1 MNERKSRRENIPFPR
16 FTKVIINHFLS
27 QYKSLF
33 NLKYQHYH
41 TIKEDGIVSRLKF
54 VRTEEDYQEYR
65 LAIPDMMRSN
75 NLNLNRCSSST
86 QLVKFPPR
94 RAEAK
99 VHKGRR
105 LHILLW
111 QMSMCLMS
119 LTLNQLERELLVEE
133 CLTKAAEEEAARQVH
148 STHARIVTESDP
160 EPAKKKTGSR
170 SKRSVVIQDTTSTKG
185 SSEGTGRIPRVPD
198 ESTVISATLSEGT
211 GTKPEVPNEEGL
223 NERKGLF
230 EKMIRRKMILDDDK
244 SIDLEMTDGEETDDE
259 VLQGKEQVND
269 DEDKDK
275 VPKKLKKERKGDS
288 NKAELLYRLLA
299 YLLSSDAEISLL
311 LDIKIQY
318 EVSHIQ
324 SPSMLK
330 VPMFVIFEPSVLTP
344 VQETPSGAPVTTLP
358 PPSVSTIPPAP
369 LQQSTIPIP
378 SPPITTDA
386 LTITTAVPESDAL
399 SVSQVPTVVEQYIGS
414 KIRNDLQK
422 VLQRHTADLIQ
433 KYSMKPAPESSKIQT
448 PTINLEQESE
458 KSASEI
464 LKSKKES
471 AEKQKMPKYTIKSTD
486 KAALKEYDQKALSI
500 RPCMKNKSFKR
511 NPANHRLYH
520 ALIKALIE
528 DENVMDVTP
537 R

>member
-1 MNERKSRRENIPFPR
+1 MNPQEIQQVTARDEKWVPSTERVKISYTNVRLETTVPQKEETFQKCIVDAEVFRKILDIGPRVEGKEFTPVQDDDDTLTFLTDLGYKDVALELGKSI
-16 FTKVIINHFLS
+16 S
-27 QYKSLF
+27 
-33 NLKYQHYH
+33 
-41 TIKEDGIVSRLKF
+41 
-54 VRTEEDYQEYR
+54 
-65 LAIPDMMRSN
+65 
-75 NLNLNRCSSST
+75 
-86 QLVKFPPR
+86 
-94 RAEAK
+94 
-99 VHKGRR
+99 
-105 LHILLW
+105 
-111 QMSMCLMS
+111 
-119 LTLNQLERELLVEE
+119 
-133 CLTKAAEEEAARQVH
+133 LTKAAEEEAARQVH

-170 SKRSVVIQDTTSTKG
+170 SKRSVVIQDTTSTRG

-198 ESTVISATLSEGT
+198 ESTVIFATLSEGT
-211 GTKPEVPNEEGL
+211 GTKPEVPNEE
-223 NERKGLF
+223 KVSTK
-230 EKMIRRKMILDDDK
+230 EKEDDKKKDDTDDDK

-269 DEDKDK
+269 DEDKEMINAEVEESRNGDEEYTDAAK
-275 VPKKLKKERKGDS
+275 ADAKKTEEEKDDS
-288 NKAELLYRLLA
+288 NKAELPLTSSCLFVSSGFGDKFLK
-299 YLLSSDAEISLL
+299 LSSDTSLIGTVKDTTDAEISLL

-330 VPMFVIFEPSVLTP
+330 VPVFVIFEPSVLTP

-369 LQQSTIPIP
+369 LQQSTTPIP

-433 KYSMKPAPESSKIQT
+433 KHSMKPTPESSKIQT

-464 LKSKKES
+464 LKSKKEQ
-471 AEKQKMPKYTIKSTD
+471 AEKQKMPKYTINSTD
-486 KAALKEYDQKALSI
+486 KAALKEYDKKSALYQTMHEKQVFQK
-500 RPCMKNKSFKR
+500 KSC
-511 NPANHRLYH
+511 
-520 ALIKALIE
+520 
-528 DENVMDVTP
+528 
-537 R
+537 